1 MTPPT
6 CRAVAY
12 LCDRM
17 DPAKF
22 FYCFAE
28 HLLTCRS
35 CRALL
40 NGPKLTEMASRFVF
54 TVGEPAEADLAP
66 AELEC
71 LQVDYLSTAA
81 EPVDQPAFSRAF
93 SAHILS
99 CPRCLRLVPSRISA
113 ELLVPV
119 AYTGR
124 SRATAD

>member
-1 MTPPT
+1 MNGST

-35 CRALL
+35 CRAFL

-54 TVGEPAEADLAP
+54 TVGDPPEDELPPAG
-66 AELEC
+66 LEC
-71 LQVDYLSTAA
+71 LQVEYLSTAA
-81 EPVDQPAFSRAF
+81 EPVDQLAFSRAF
-93 SAHILS
+93 SAHILT
-99 CPRCLRLVPSRISA
+99 CPRCLRLVPNRISA
-113 ELLVPV
+113 ELLVPSSS
-119 AYTGR
+119 GR
-124 SRATAD
+124 RTRATSE